1 MSTDR
6 PDKTESPYMVDAGH
20 FPVEADLVSFGIDQ
34 RNAEGARVF
43 AALPFLAAKFPHR
56 QFNSAELRVLSGVG
70 RTAFPM
76 RGAKALSGE
85 VRSHAGRKRELQLA
99 EEG

>member
-1 MSTDR
+1 M
-6 PDKTESPYMVDAGH
+6 
-20 FPVEADLVSFGIDQ
+20 SFGIDQ

-56 QFNSAELRVLSGVG
+56 QFTSAELRVLSGVG

-85 VRSHAGRKRELQLA
+85 VSWGHVKWRTCSAASNTECSFDDPRPA
-99 EEG
+99 NC